1 MDDVETPSVLEA
13 APVINKPTDQEQSLN
28 LVQDDQELVERSP
41 TIQSSMNGQS
51 THTHPQDDSIETT
64 ENLSAQENSNVTV
77 KVDEPTNTDSI
88 SPPPS
93 PEHTS
98 ETSHLSETQTTPTIG
113 TKLEGINGNSSE
125 SSSRDRNSILERAGV
140 KLEREDD
147 DKASDQMSQES
158 NETPTK
164 EEEDITIPSGEEED
178 ITSPAGEE
186 DEQEGRTNH
195 EERRVRFSDNIERIQ
210 LPVSPEQQQP
220 SQDQSTQEQTQ
231 VSYSLNV
238 SNVVLLEIVV
248 LLTSI
253 ST

>member
-13 APVINKPTDQEQSLN
+13 ASVTNKSTDQEQSLN

-41 TIQSSMNGQS
+41 TTQSPVNEQPA
-51 THTHPQDDSIETT
+51 HTHPQDDSIETT

-98 ETSHLSETQTTPTIG
+98 ETSQLSETQTTPTDG
-113 TKLEGINGNSSE
+113 TKVEVINGNSSE
-125 SSSRDRNSILERAGV
+125 SSFFDRNSILERAGV

-147 DKASDQMSQES
+147 DRASDQMSQES
-158 NETPTK
+158 NETPT
-164 EEEDITIPSGEEED
+164 GEEED
-178 ITSPAGEE
+178 NTAPAGEE
-186 DEQEGRTNH
+186 EEQEGRTNN

-210 LPVSPEQQQP
+210 LPVSPDQQQP
-220 SQDQSTQEQTQ
+220 SQDESSEEQTQ
-231 VSYSLNV
+231 VSCSMYV
-238 SNVVLLEIVV
+238 SNVVLLEIVL
-248 LLTSI
+248 LLTSP